1 MLTRNFRKIPVC
13 THGYRHIKIQSY
25 EQITGLEKNQVR
37 KENDYME
44 KKKKVKLAVIFN
56 IQSELLQ

>member
-37 KENDYME
+37 KETDYME
-44 KKKKVKLAVIFN
+44 KKKVKLAVIFN
-56 IQSELLQ
+56 VQSELLQ